1 MSTRRVFAA
10 IELNASVRSEVA
22 KYYDELRREFAD
34 ARVRWERQEK
44 LHMTLRFEAH
54 ADATTLAGLEN
65 KLKTAA
71 ASHAPFELA
80 VTGTGAFANRRGP
93 TVLWLGIDATAAKTV
108 SSIADQLG
116 NTGRFHPHIT
126 IARIK
131 QANEARQLIER
142 HKTNSFGPA
151 ALIVNEL
158 VLIEST
164 LTPAGSVYDI
174 LLREP
179 LGL

>member
-22 KYYDELRREFAD
+22 AYCDELRREFAD
-34 ARVRWERQEK
+34 LRVRWERPEK

-54 ADATTLAGLEN
+54 ADTATRAELES
-65 KLKTAA
+65 KVKTTAR
-71 ASHAPFELA
+71 SHAPFELA
-80 VTGTGAFANRRGP
+80 ITGTGAFANRRGP

-131 QANEARQLIER
+131 FANSASELIER
-142 HKTNSFGPA
+142 HRQNSFGPA
-151 ALIVNEL
+151 AFVVNEL

-164 LTPAGSVYDI
+164 LTQDGSVYNI
-174 LLREP
+174 LLREAFR
-179 LGL
+179 L

>member
-1 MSTRRVFAA
+1 MNTRRVFAA
-10 IELNASVRSEVA
+10 IDLNAAVRSQVA
-22 KYYDELRREFAD
+22 KYCHELRREFAD
-34 ARVRWERQEK
+34 VRVRWERPEK

-54 ADATTLAGLEN
+54 ADAATLAELES
-65 KLKTAA
+65 KLRITAA
-71 ASHAPFELA
+71 GHAPFELA
-80 VTGTGAFANRRGP
+80 ITGTGGFANRRGP
-93 TVLWLGIDATAAKTV
+93 TVLWLGIDAAAAKTV

-131 QANEARQLIER
+131 YANSARELIER
-142 HKTNSFGPA
+142 HRQNSFGPA
-151 ALIVNEL
+151 AFILNEL

-164 LTPAGSVYDI
+164 LTPDGSVYNV

-179 LGL
+179 LRL